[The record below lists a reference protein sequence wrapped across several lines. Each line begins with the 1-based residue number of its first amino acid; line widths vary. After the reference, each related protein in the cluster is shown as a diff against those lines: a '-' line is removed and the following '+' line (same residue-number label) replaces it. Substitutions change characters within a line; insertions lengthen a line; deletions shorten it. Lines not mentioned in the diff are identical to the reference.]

1 MSDPTAGPRPKY
13 LGTAGSAGPP
23 LPAAGSWS
31 TSFATTRTGSA
42 GFCARV
48 CRCGPTRLVITHPHF
63 DHDAV
68 ETVSGDPRVIDQRDE
83 LRDADYALR
92 ICHAADNQ
100 AEIDEALRNEIGSID
115 LLTAAAWLA
124 PLKFFGLAL
133 ILTGIAFAL
142 SAIIKV
148 LCAQA

>member
-1 MSDPTAGPRPKY
+1 MVDPFRNNPDGQRWFLRP
-13 LGTAGSAGPP
+13 S
-23 LPAAGSWS
+23 LPVRAD
-31 TSFATTRTGSA
+31 
-42 GFCARV
+42 
-48 CRCGPTRLVITHPHF
+48 RLVITHPHF

-100 AEIDEALRNEIGSID
+100 AEIDEALRNEIGPID